1 VTQLNYQVLLKEKA
15 DLLGEY
21 KNLTE
26 KVQTR
31 LNQKDERELMAC
43 MKARGRLINRIN
55 RIDHVL
61 MPHGSYI
68 NPATDDDGGKS
79 SFVAMFK
86 DMQELLNGIAS
97 IEKEC
102 LYSAKAEWK
111 AIKGDILAA
120 RQNRKRTKGY
130 GYHDAAAKPAR
141 FVDTRIT

>member
-1 VTQLNYQVLLKEKA
+1 MTQLNHRLLLKEKT

-26 KVQTR
+26 QVQTR
-31 LNQKDERELMAC
+31 LDQKDDRDLMAC
-43 MKARGRLINRIN
+43 MKKRGRLINKIN

-68 NPATDDDGGKS
+68 NPAIDDEGGKG

-102 LYSAKAEWK
+102 LHSARTEWK